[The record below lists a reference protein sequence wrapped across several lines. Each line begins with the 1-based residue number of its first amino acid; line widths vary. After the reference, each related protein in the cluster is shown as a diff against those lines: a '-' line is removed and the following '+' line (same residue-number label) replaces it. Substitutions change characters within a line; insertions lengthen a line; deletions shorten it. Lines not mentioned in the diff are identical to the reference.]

1 MQVERKLV
9 YSGRIVDLIVDTIEV
24 NGREAIREVVK
35 HPGGVV
41 ILVETEDGRIP
52 FVRQTRY
59 PLGKLLLELPAGKL
73 DPGEEPSHSA
83 ARELEEE
90 TGIRPEH
97 LNHVYSFYPSPGFCT
112 ELLHLYHTDSFKRTA
127 SKFDHDEDIVVEYY
141 SLEDALEMCRQGAI
155 VDGKTILA
163 LHWLYFQRQSR

>member
-1 MQVERKLV
+1 MLVERKLV
-9 YSGRIVDLIVDTIEV
+9 YSGRIVDLIVDKIELG
-24 NGREAIREVVK
+24 GREAVREVVK

-52 FVRQTRY
+52 FVKQTRY
-59 PLGKLLLELPAGKL
+59 PLGKPLLELPAGKL
-73 DPGEEPSHSA
+73 DPGEEPSQCA

-97 LNHVYSFYPSPGFCT
+97 LNHVYSFYTSPGFCT
-112 ELLHLYHTDSFKRTA
+112 ELLHLYHTDRFQRTA
-127 SKFDHDEDIVVEYY
+127 SKLDHDEDIVVEYY
-141 SLEDALEMCRQGAI
+141 PLEQALAMCRKGEI

-163 LHWLYFQRQSR
+163 LLWLDSQKHK